1 MLVKEVSFN
10 DFLEEFENHGRGNQ
24 FSYEGKKALYDY
36 LGELSEDIGQ
46 PIELD
51 VIAICCDYTEYSSLK
66 EFIDDYGYTV
76 GNVNSIEDINYYTVV
91 IPINNESF
99 IIQDF

>member
-1 MLVKEVSFN
+1 MLVKKVSFN
-10 DFLEEFENHGRGNQ
+10 DFLEEFRRYEREDQ

-36 LGELSEDIGQ
+36 LSDLSEDLGE

-51 VIAICCDYTEYSSLK
+51 IIGICCDFTEYTSLE
-66 EFIDDYGYTV
+66 EFIDNYGYTV
-76 GNVNSIEDINYYTVV
+76 EGINSIEDIDYYTIV
-91 IPINNESF
+91 IPINNKSF